1 MQLATRGYTRGGVT
15 PEIRDGGTAM
25 KMYRCRICGETYLG
39 SEPPAMCPF
48 CGAHVSFMIDPADY
62 PADINEIQLTEVER
76 ADLETA
82 IDIELSNTRF
92 YLAMSR
98 RDDNAALASA
108 YKRLAAV
115 ESEHCS
121 LFSKIA
127 RTPKPADLREPGDE
141 LGSWDADID
150 ESARRERRASA
161 LYAEFSARATSERL
175 IEVWKAVSA
184 VEADHIELDALAKRY
199 V

>member
-1 MQLATRGYTRGGVT
+1 
-15 PEIRDGGTAM
+15 M

-39 SEPPAMCPF
+39 SEAPKMCPF
-48 CGAHVSFMIDPADY
+48 CGAHSEFMIDPADY
-62 PADINEIQLTEVER
+62 PADINDAQLTEVER

-82 IDIELSNTRF
+82 IDVELSNTRF
-92 YLAMSR
+92 YLAMSQR
-98 RDDNAALASA
+98 TDNPALASA

-121 LFSKIA
+121 LFCKIA
-127 RTPKPADLREPGDE
+127 RVPKPADLREAGNE

-150 ESARRERRASA
+150 ESCRREKRASA
-161 LYAEFSARATSERL
+161 LYAEFAARATSARL
-175 IEVWKAVSA
+175 LEVWPAVSA
-184 VEADHIELDALAKRY
+184 VEADHIVLDGVAKGY

>member
-1 MQLATRGYTRGGVT
+1 
-15 PEIRDGGTAM
+15 M

-39 SEPPAMCPF
+39 SKAPAMCPF
-48 CGAHVSFMIDPADY
+48 CGAHSEFMIDPRDY
-62 PADINEIQLTEVER
+62 PVDINEIQLTEVER

-98 RDDNAALASA
+98 RGDNQSLASA

-121 LFSKIA
+121 LFCKIA
-127 RTPKPADLREPGDE
+127 HQPKPADLREPGEE
-141 LGSWDADID
+141 LGTWDADID
-150 ESARRERRASA
+150 ESARREHRASD
-161 LYAEFSARATSERL
+161 LYADFAARATSPRL
-175 IEVWKAVSA
+175 LEVWKAVSA
-184 VEADHIELDALAKRY
+184 VEADHIELDALAKTY
-199 V
+199 I

>member
-1 MQLATRGYTRGGVT
+1 
-15 PEIRDGGTAM
+15 
-25 KMYRCRICGETYLG
+25 
-39 SEPPAMCPF
+39 MCPF
-48 CGAHVSFMIDPADY
+48 CGAHSEFMIDPVDY
-62 PADINEIQLTEVER
+62 PHDINDVQLTEVER

-92 YLAMSR
+92 YLAMAL
-98 RDDNAALASA
+98 RDDNPALASA

-127 RTPKPADLREPGDE
+127 RMPKPADLREAGDE

-150 ESARRERRASA
+150 ESCRREKRASA
-161 LYAEFSARATSERL
+161 LYAEFAARATNARV
-175 IEVWKAVSA
+175 IEVWNAVSA
-184 VEADHIELDALAKRY
+184 VEADHIVLDGVAKGY